1 MPKSLKAGT
10 KKRSQAAVRK
20 PAVRF
25 GDSPGDDAEVVGAGV
40 EGAGTES
47 VLGVPSMRREAVS
60 VLEQVIVSILTIP
73 SQGLTDLPLEVLV
86 VIARFVAGNNDYGT
100 LLSLCLTCK
109 VVKEELKSTFFET
122 VLQPDINYL
131 QRPRSGKGVR
141 MDEYRHIKY
150 VCFAR
155 IVILS

>member
-1 MPKSLKAGT
+1 MPKAGI

-25 GDSPGDDAEVVGAGV
+25 GDSGFDDAPIVGDGVVGN
-40 EGAGTES
+40 GTES
-47 VLGVPSMRREAVS
+47 VSEVPSMRREAVS

-86 VIARFVAGNNDYGT
+86 VIARFIAGNNDYGT

-109 VVKEELKSTFFET
+109 VVKDELKSTFFET

-141 MDEYRHIKY
+141 MDEYRHTKY
-150 VCFAR
+150 VRLAW
-155 IVILS
+155 IGDLS